1 MERLTI
7 TLGADEV
14 LLERLLKDG
23 VAVAHECG
31 GKLACSTCLV
41 LVREGVEHLGAAS
54 EDELDML
61 ERASVDQP
69 GARLACQAVSTGGKV
84 ILEISKP
91 EVPAKPARSSPISVT
106 QRAGKYLAGQLA
118 RHAGAVAV
126 RLAVEPAGCSGL
138 RYRVDPAE
146 EIRADDAVFDGAGVR
161 LIVDPLSLPHVQGT
175 SIDLVREGLAQRLDF
190 ANPNVRQSCGCG
202 ESFGT

>member
-1 MERLTI
+1 MDRLTL
-7 TLGADEV
+7 TLDADEV

-41 LVREGVEHLGAAS
+41 LVRDGMEHLGAAS

-61 ERASVDQP
+61 ERTSVDQP

-84 ILEISKP
+84 VLEVSTS
-91 EVPAKPARSSPISVT
+91 EVPAKPAGSSPVSVT
-106 QRAGKYLAGQLA
+106 GRARKYLAGQLA

-175 SIDLVREGLAQRLDF
+175 SIDLVREGLTQRLAF

>member
-23 VAVAHECG
+23 VTVAHECG

-41 LVREGVEHLGAAS
+41 LVREGMEHLGAAR
-54 EDELDML
+54 EDELDLL
-61 ERASVDQP
+61 ERAGMDEP
-69 GARLACQAVSTGGKV
+69 GARLACQAVCSGGEV
-84 ILEISKP
+84 VLELP
-91 EVPAKPARSSPISVT
+91 EPRVPSRIAGSSPVSVT
-106 QRAGKYLAGQLA
+106 ARAGKYLAAQLA
-118 RHAGAVAV
+118 RHAGALAV

-146 EIRADDAVFDGAGVR
+146 EVRADDAVFEGAGVR

-175 SIDLVREGLAQRLDF
+175 SIDLAREGLAQRLTF
-190 ANPNVRQSCGCG
+190 ANPNVRQRCGCG
-202 ESFGT
+202 ESFGV

>member
-1 MERLTI
+1 MDRLTL
-7 TLGADEV
+7 TLDADEV

-41 LVREGVEHLGAAS
+41 LVRDGMEHLGAAS
-54 EDELDML
+54 EEELDML

-84 ILEISKP
+84 VLEVSKG
-91 EVPAKPARSSPISVT
+91 EVPAKPAGSSPVSVT
-106 QRAGKYLAGQLA
+106 GRAAQYLAGQLA

-146 EIRADDAVFDGAGVR
+146 AIRTDDAVFDGAGVR

-175 SIDLVREGLAQRLDF
+175 SIDLVRDGLAQRLAF